1 MPTASPSSS
10 GSGRILVDDV
20 THEYRDDATGK
31 RLTALRNI
39 SFEARPGE
47 FLCIVGASGCGKST
61 LLQLIAGLL
70 SPTEGK
76 IWADDRRVT
85 GPGRDRGVVFQ
96 DYAMLP
102 WKTVLNNVGLGPKLQ
117 GISKA
122 ERNEIALDAI
132 TLVGL
137 AGFENSFPHEL
148 SGGMRQRA
156 AVARTIAAD
165 PEVILMD
172 EPFAAVDAQT
182 RSKLQ
187 EELIRIWQRSA
198 KTIIFITHSVE
209 EAVYLGDR
217 VIVLSSHPGRIREV
231 IEVDTPRS
239 ARRSEVPSE
248 AEAKTAAR
256 VLNAI
261 RATDDVEGATGG

>member
-1 MPTASPSSS
+1 MSTPAT
-10 GSGRILVDDV
+10 GKGHILVEGV
-20 THEYRDDATGK
+20 THEYRDDASGK
-31 RLTALRNI
+31 RLTAVRDIN
-39 SFEARPGE
+39 FEVKPGE

-70 SPTEGK
+70 TPTHGTVSVDGEVVK
-76 IWADDRRVT
+76 
-85 GPGRDRGVVFQ
+85 GPGRERGVVFQ

-102 WKTVLNNVGLGPKLQ
+102 WKNVLNNVALGPKLRGTPKQ
-117 GISKA
+117 
-122 ERNEIALDAI
+122 ERIQIASDAI
-132 TLVGL
+132 KLVGL
-137 AGFENSFPHEL
+137 SGFEHSFPHEL

-156 AVARTIAAD
+156 AVARTLAAD

-182 RSKLQ
+182 RSNLQ
-187 EELIRIWQRSA
+187 EEMIRIWQRSA
-198 KTIIFITHSVE
+198 KTVVFITHSVE

-217 VIVLSSHPGRIREV
+217 VIVLSSHPGRVREV
-231 IEVDTPRS
+231 IDITTPRDQ
-239 ARRSEVPSE
+239 RRSEVPSE

-261 RATDDVEGATGG
+261 RSKEPVEETARD